1 MCLSGHIRF
10 GGQGWSPRGCGL
22 VLSLCHPGLQN
33 IFGAAS
39 CIQESLDTIGS
50 CTWLHP
56 RDGRSCIICHFC
68 TQNIGMREA
77 HLIFFQTLQL
87 LSDVLFVCFF
97 MEKQMESA
105 QHFLLHISG
114 VHLPLFVGSKC
125 SSQHDQTQHF
135 NCSTADSCNTM
146 SHAS

>member
-1 MCLSGHIRF
+1 MTDAAHTLKPEYGESVCLSGHIRF

-68 TQNIGMREA
+68 TQNLGMREA
-77 HLIFFQTLQL
+77 HLPFFQTLQL
-87 LSDVLFVCFF
+87 LSDVLFVCLFF
-97 MEKQMESA
+97 HGKKDGVSPAFFSAHIRGPSATFCWIQM
-105 QHFLLHISG
+105 FL
-114 VHLPLFVGSKC
+114 P
-125 SSQHDQTQHF
+125 
-135 NCSTADSCNTM
+135 A
-146 SHAS
+146 